1 MEPPD
6 VDYGFDYGYNYGDGY
21 CDGYDHQ
28 TGKEC
33 DPGAEYDSMLLES
46 DMTEFYGHEYGYP
59 RHKSKEDEEEFDK
72 MWPTVEQIC
81 RSLMSNPHDWVQD
94 NYTIVHKPTK
104 ACYWT
109 GSGNGPI
116 VESFG
121 GGNNARIFSD
131 KQGTMIRAALGD
143 RFKYVPSHAQLAA
156 MKAFGTEP
164 KPFVPEPGFWGNLW
178 VAIKFLPTMARFF
191 MRYNK

>member
-6 VDYGFDYGYNYGDGY
+6 VDYGYNYGNGY
-21 CDGYDHQ
+21 NH
-28 TGKEC
+28 K
-33 DPGAEYDSMLLES
+33 PGAEYDSTLERDVS
-46 DMTEFYGHEYGYP
+46 EYHGPEYGDYP
-59 RHKSKEDEEEFDK
+59 KHQSKEDAREFDK
-72 MWPTVEQIC
+72 MWPTVDQIC

-131 KQGTMIRAALGD
+131 KQGTLIRTALGD

-164 KPFVPEPGFWGNLW
+164 KPFVPEPGFWGNFW
-178 VAIKFLPTMARFF
+178 VALKFLPTLARFY
-191 MRYNK
+191 MRSNK